1 MTGALKAVRLILAE
15 HPGKGGARVK
25 GASQADR
32 LDRAEYPCKDALNA
46 VRLDRAEYPGKD
58 ALIQAEF
65 PWKGVHA

>member
-1 MTGALKAVRLILAE
+1 M
-15 HPGKGGARVK
+15 K
-25 GASQADR
+25 GASQ
-32 LDRAEYPCKDALNA
+32 A